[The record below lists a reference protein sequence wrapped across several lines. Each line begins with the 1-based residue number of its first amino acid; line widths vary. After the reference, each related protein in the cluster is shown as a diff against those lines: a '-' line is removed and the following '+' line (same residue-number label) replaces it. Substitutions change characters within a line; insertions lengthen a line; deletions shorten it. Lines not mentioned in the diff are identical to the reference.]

1 MKSDSV
7 KFDMNSCIMCPREC
21 GVNRSDGDIGYCGVG
36 SDIKIARAMIHMWE
50 EPCISGT
57 NGSGAIFFCGCPLG
71 CVYCQNREIS
81 RCETGYGKTVSHEQL
96 KEMILDLQGQGAH
109 NINFVSP
116 TQYTLQIWD
125 AVSEI
130 NGELKIP
137 VVWNTG
143 GYEKVD
149 TIKCL
154 ENIADIYLTDFKYA
168 ETATAIRYS
177 SASDYPDKAMSAL
190 AEMVKQKG
198 KYIIDDRGLM
208 KRGVIVRHLVL
219 PSHRN
224 ESIKILNL
232 IAENINPDDILISLM
247 SQYIPDY
254 LSKDSEHKELKRR
267 VTTFEYNSVCEEAER
282 LNFKGFTQEKSS
294 ATNIYRPDFK

>member
-1 MKSDSV
+1 MKN
-7 KFDMNSCIMCPREC
+7 DMSNCKMCPREC

-57 NGSGAIFFCGCPLG
+57 NGSGAVFFCGCPLG

-81 RCETGYGKTVSHEQL
+81 RCETGYGKTVSHEQFI
-96 KEMILDLQGQGAH
+96 EIILDLQGQGAH

-116 TQYTLQIWD
+116 TQYTLQICD
-125 AVSEI
+125 AISEI
-130 NGELKIP
+130 SGELKIP

-149 TIKCL
+149 TVKCL

-168 ETATAIRYS
+168 ETAAAIEYS
-177 SASDYPDKAMSAL
+177 SAPDYPDKAMSAL

-198 KYIIDDRGLM
+198 KYIIDDSGLM
-208 KRGVIVRHLVL
+208 KQGVIVRHLVL

-224 ESIKILNL
+224 ESIKILRL

-247 SQYIPDY
+247 SQYTPDY
-254 LSKDSEHKELKRR
+254 LAKDSKHKELTRR

-282 LNFKGFTQEKSS
+282 LGFKGFTQEKSS